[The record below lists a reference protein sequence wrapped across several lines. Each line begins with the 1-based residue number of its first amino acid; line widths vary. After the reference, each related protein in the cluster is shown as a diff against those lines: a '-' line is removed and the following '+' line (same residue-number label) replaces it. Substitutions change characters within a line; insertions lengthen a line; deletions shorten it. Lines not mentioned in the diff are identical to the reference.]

1 MEEDMTYCA
10 LVGLNE
16 TIDDPSG
23 LIRYPKDSL
32 EVERL
37 DIYTLHWTR
46 DNSAVKYLMGYD
58 NDAEKITKE
67 QAEKIEA
74 AWREEQYGSDN

>member
-1 MEEDMTYCA
+1 MMEEDMTYCA

-16 TIDDPSG
+16 TIDKPSG

-37 DIYTLHWTR
+37 DIYTLHWKR
-46 DNSAVKYLMGYD
+46 DNDAVKYVMGYD
-58 NDAEKITKE
+58 NDAEPITKE

-74 AWREEQYGSDN
+74 GHTGQLLFK

>member
-1 MEEDMTYCA
+1 MADEMIYCA

-16 TIDDPSG
+16 TIDKPSG

-37 DIYTLHWTR
+37 DIYTLHWKR
-46 DNSAVKYLMGYD
+46 DNDAVKYVMGYD
-58 NDAEKITKE
+58 NDAEPITKE

-74 AWREEQYGSDN
+74 AWREERYGSDN